1 MRKVQNTKREI
12 MLLSVSLWLL
22 IAAVQAVAVAGDVV
36 YTYGKVLVHRNP
48 EVVPAEIGMPV
59 GEGDVIETTADAM
72 AVISLVDGVEIKL
85 RENTTLALDTL
96 GRNVS
101 VRLTSGSVFSKVNRY
116 LVSGFSVKTETA
128 VMGVRGTEFFVAYGR
143 KIDRYRDV
151 WVCVNAGSVEVAI
164 LKTRDTLIVE
174 QGKGIN
180 IVGGTN
186 LTSPQRYP
194 WTRKLNWNMDPAAG
208 TVEDRTDLEQA
219 YSDLLDQDY
228 D

>member
-1 MRKVQNTKREI
+1 MNTELKNALFLGLFI
-12 MLLSVSLWLL
+12 FL
-22 IAAVQAVAVAGDVV
+22 AAAEVGAAEGDIV
-36 YTYGKVLVHRNP
+36 YTVGQVTVQRDADTL
-48 EVVPAEIGMPV
+48 PAEIGMPV
-59 GEGDVIETTADAM
+59 GEGDVVRTAADGV
-72 AVISLVDGVEIKL
+72 AVISLLSGAELKL
-85 RENTTLALDTL
+85 RENTTLALD
-96 GRNVS
+96 S
-101 VRLTSGSVFSKVNRY
+101 VGQSSASVNLTAGSVFSRVNRR
-116 LVSGFSVKTETA
+116 LISGFSVRTDTA

-151 WVCVNAGSVEVAI
+151 WVCVNDGTVEVQI
-164 LKTRDTLIVE
+164 PGTEDTLLVE
-174 QGKGIN
+174 EGKGIN

-208 TVEDRTDLEQA
+208 EVADHTDLNQA

>member
-1 MRKVQNTKREI
+1 MKTRIITS
-12 MLLSVSLWLL
+12 LLSVVLWLL
-22 IAAVQAVAVAGDVV
+22 VAAAQGTAIDGDVV
-36 YTYGKVLVHRNP
+36 YTYGQVLVHRNP

-59 GEGDVIETTADAM
+59 GEGDVIETAGDGV
-72 AVISLVDGVEIKL
+72 AVISLVDGAEIKL
-85 RENTTLALDTL
+85 RENTTLSLDSL

-101 VRLTSGSVFSKVNRY
+101 VRLSSGSVFSRVNRQ
-116 LVSGFSVKTETA
+116 LISGFSVKTETA

-143 KIDRYRDV
+143 QIDRHRDV
-151 WVCVNAGSVEVAI
+151 WVCVNTGSVEVAI
-164 LKTRDTLIVE
+164 LQSRDTLIVE
-174 QGKGIN
+174 EGKGIN
-180 IVGGTN
+180 ILGGTN

-208 TVEDRTDLEQA
+208 AVEDRTDLEQA

>member
-1 MRKVQNTKREI
+1 MKTRFGTS
-12 MLLSVSLWLL
+12 LLLTLLWLL
-22 IAAVQAVAVAGDVV
+22 LAAGRVAAVDGDVV
-36 YTYGKVLVHRNP
+36 YTYGQVLIHRNP
-48 EVVPAEIGMPV
+48 EAVPAEIGMTV
-59 GEGDVIETTADAM
+59 GEGDVIETAGDAM
-72 AVISLVDGVEIKL
+72 AVISLVDGAEIKL
-85 RENTTLALDTL
+85 RENTTLSLDSL
-96 GRNVS
+96 GRSVS
-101 VRLTSGSVFSKVNRY
+101 VRLASGSVFSRVNRH

-143 KIDRYRDV
+143 RIDSYRDV
-151 WVCVNAGSVEVAI
+151 WVCVNTGSVEVAI
-164 LKTRDTLIVE
+164 LETRDTLIVE

-194 WTRKLNWNMDPAAG
+194 WTRKLNWNLDPAAG
-208 TVEDRTDLEQA
+208 AVEDRTDLDQA

>member
-1 MRKVQNTKREI
+1 MKTRFGTS
-12 MLLSVSLWLL
+12 LLLTLLWLL
-22 IAAVQAVAVAGDVV
+22 LAAGRVAAVDGDVV
-36 YTYGKVLVHRNP
+36 YTYGQVLIHRNP
-48 EVVPAEIGMPV
+48 EAVPAEIGMTV
-59 GEGDVIETTADAM
+59 GEGDVIETAGDAM
-72 AVISLVDGVEIKL
+72 AVISLVDGAEIKL
-85 RENTTLALDTL
+85 RENTTLSLDSL
-96 GRNVS
+96 GRSVS
-101 VRLTSGSVFSKVNRY
+101 VRLASGSFFSRVNRH

-143 KIDRYRDV
+143 RIDSYRDV
-151 WVCVNAGSVEVAI
+151 WVCVNTGSVEVAI
-164 LKTRDTLIVE
+164 LETRDTLIVE

-194 WTRKLNWNMDPAAG
+194 WTRKLNWNLDPAAG
-208 TVEDRTDLEQA
+208 AVEDRTDLDQA